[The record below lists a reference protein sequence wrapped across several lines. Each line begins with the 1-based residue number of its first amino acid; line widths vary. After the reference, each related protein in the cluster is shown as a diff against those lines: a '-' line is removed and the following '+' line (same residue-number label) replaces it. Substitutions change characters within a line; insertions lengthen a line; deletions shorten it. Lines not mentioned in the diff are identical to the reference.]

1 MHYYPFNI
9 GDYRAATAHLSNEE
23 DLAYRR
29 LLDMY
34 YDTEKAIP
42 ADTQWV
48 ARRIRVAEDVIKSVL
63 KDMFSQDENGC
74 WTHGRAEQEIS
85 RYKALEERNRA
96 NGSKGGRP
104 KKPTGLPE
112 DTDSE
117 PTGKATKNQER
128 RTKNEEPIEV
138 PNGTRQRETLTPAA
152 PIEEIVGLYND
163 KLPMLPRV
171 SVVNDSRKRAISARW
186 REVVTADKLDRTAGL
201 EFFAWYFNMVGQSK
215 FLTGKAKDW
224 KADIDFLFNPSK
236 FPRVIEGFYHKE
248 QS

>member
-1 MHYYPFNI
+1 MHYYQFNI
-9 GDYRAATAHLSNEE
+9 GDYQSHTAHLTEME

-29 LLDMY
+29 LLDWAY
-34 YDTEKAIP
+34 LHEAPIP
-42 ADTQWV
+42 ADIDQI
-48 ARRIRVAEDVIKSVL
+48 ARLIRMRSHSDCIASVL
-63 KDMFSQDENGC
+63 REFFVCTEVGWVSQ
-74 WTHGRAEQEIS
+74 RVQQEIEAVGAKKE
-85 RYKALEERNRA
+85 KARA
-96 NGSKGGRP
+96 SAKARWDANALR
-104 KKPTGLPE
+104 TE
-112 DTDSE
+112 SE
-117 PTGKATKNQER
+117 SNAPITHNPIPNTQD
-128 RTKNEEPIEV
+128 PIEV

-186 REVVTADKLDRTAGL
+186 REVVTADKLDRQKGL
-201 EFFAWYFNMVGQSK
+201 DFFAWYFDMVGQSK

>member
-1 MHYYPFNI
+1 MHYYQFHI

-34 YDTEKAIP
+34 YDTERAIP

-48 ARRIRVAEDVIKSVL
+48 ARRIRVAEDVVKSVL
-63 KDMFSQDENGC
+63 QDMFFVGEDGC
-74 WTHGRAEQEIS
+74 WSHGRVDQEIA

-104 KKPTGLPE
+104 KKPTGLPA
-112 DTDSE
+112 DTNTE
-117 PTGKATKNQER
+117 PTGKATNNQQP
-128 RTKNEEPIEV
+128 TTNNQEPIEV
-138 PNGTRQRETLTPAA
+138 PNGTRPREAATPSA
-152 PIEEIVGLYND
+152 PIEEIIKLYNE

-171 SVVNDSRKRAISARW
+171 TVVNDSRKRAISARW
-186 REVVTADKLDRTAGL
+186 REVVTADKLDRKAGL
-201 EFFAWYFNMVGQSK
+201 EFFAWYFGMVSQSK

-224 KADIDFLFNPSK
+224 KADIDFLTNPSK

-248 QS
+248 QA